1 MISSIAAFLLQCY
14 HALSSLLLRFLVG
27 FSGKQILRR
36 SCVCFRDQCLD
47 KGRTRSR
54 VGRRSSW
61 AAVKSQQG
69 FAQPPRGTLGLEWLF
84 RVIQSCGEA
93 ARPLY
98 PSSPHIHQSLD
109 GAVPWRVCDLE
120 LGYSFQLWKIP
131 AKADTTTNWHLRIS
145 ITSSWRNSAISQ
157 NGEKVNVCC
166 LNHLAYGTFFMAA
179 LTNSYTRPPNLQAH
193 ALPSARITMAW
204 YHSERCKSPH
214 WRLAWCRAKSTSFA
228 FRKPKTFLLLY
239 LTMWPW
245 MSRLISPSFYV
256 PIC

>member
-1 MISSIAAFLLQCY
+1 MPGQGKDKKQSGQKEQ
-14 HALSSLLLRFLVG
+14 LSCSEVT
-27 FSGKQILRR
+27 
-36 SCVCFRDQCLD
+36 
-47 KGRTRSR
+47 TRIC
-54 VGRRSSW
+54 
-61 AAVKSQQG
+61 
-69 FAQPPRGTLGLEWLF
+69 PTPRGTLGLEWLF